1 MLLQTIVVEDEGK
14 SFPLISDLIR
24 SFPSD
29 IKLIGS
35 AGQVDKCVQL
45 ITDKL
50 PQLVFMDTQL
60 VDGTGFDVLRKVT
73 SRDFE
78 LIFVTARSEY
88 ALDAFRVSAVD
99 YLLKP
104 VDVPTF
110 SAAIGRAKSRID
122 GKRSPPWA
130 DTERK
135 IAVATLDGFEF
146 IDQKDVIWCS
156 AEGGGYTRFYMTGGG
171 RILSSRNLGYYE
183 DVLDPRYFYRVHN
196 SFVVNLRFLKS
207 YVRGKNSQV
216 VLSDGTRLE
225 MSQRRRT
232 GFLHHPYLHLP
243 DLMYQNAPTNSK
255 VQ

>member
-1 MLLQTIVVEDEGK
+1 MPLQTIVVEDEEK

-29 IKLIGS
+29 IKLLGS

-45 ITDKL
+45 IADKL

-60 VDGTGFDVLRKVT
+60 ADGTGFDVLRKVA

-88 ALDAFRVSAVD
+88 AVDAFRVSAVD

-122 GKRSPPWA
+122 GRRSPAPA
-130 DTERK
+130 DAERK

-146 IDQKDVIWCS
+146 IDQKDLIWCA
-156 AEGGGYTRFYMTGGG
+156 AEGGGYTRFYTTGGV
-171 RILSSRNLGYYE
+171 RLLSSRNLGFYE
-183 DVLDPRYFYRVHN
+183 TLLDPRYFFRIHN
-196 SFVVNLRFLKS
+196 SFIINLRFLKS
-207 YVRGKNSQV
+207 YVRGKNGQV

-225 MSQRRRT
+225 MSQRRRS
-232 GFLHHPYLHLP
+232 GFLNHPYLHLP